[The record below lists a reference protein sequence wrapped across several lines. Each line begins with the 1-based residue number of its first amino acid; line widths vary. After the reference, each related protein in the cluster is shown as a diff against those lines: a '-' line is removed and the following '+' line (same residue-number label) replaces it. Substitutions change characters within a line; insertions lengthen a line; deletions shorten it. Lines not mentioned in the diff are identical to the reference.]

1 MVGKG
6 KVSQSGG
13 STPPPPITRTKWR
26 KSAVFGMFLFIF
38 CFHFAPLWN
47 TFPPYDAPKPRF
59 PPHKFCRCQNHHWV
73 PCVGLVGEMHSYLSW
88 LLPSELK
95 KKKEKEKRKK
105 DRQTHFRIMLFPSQ
119 CPHTHTPSL
128 SHTPQT
134 HLFDA
139 STPPKKKRRI
149 KNRCHVLHLSLM
161 GMSSL
166 H

>member
-13 STPPPPITRTKWR
+13 STPPPTSQEQNGENQPF
-26 KSAVFGMFLFIF
+26 SACFYLFFVFIL
-38 CFHFAPLWN
+38 PLSEN

-59 PPHKFCRCQNHHWV
+59 PPHKFCRCQNHQSGRAWV
-73 PCVGLVGEMHSYLSW
+73 W
-88 LLPSELK
+88 LGKCTHTCHGCCLQLRIK
-95 KKKEKEKRKK
+95 KKKKKRKK
-105 DRQTHFRIMLFPSQ
+105 DRQTHFRIMLGLFPSQ

-139 STPPKKKRRI
+139 STPPPKK
-149 KNRCHVLHLSLM
+149 
-161 GMSSL
+161 GE
-166 H
+166 

>member
-13 STPPPPITRTKWR
+13 STPPGPPTSQEQNGENQPFSACFYLFFVFILPLSETHFPLMMPLNRDSPHTNSVAAKITTE
-26 KSAVFGMFLFIF
+26 
-38 CFHFAPLWN
+38 
-47 TFPPYDAPKPRF
+47 
-59 PPHKFCRCQNHHWV
+59 CRAWV
-73 PCVGLVGEMHSYLSW
+73 W
-88 LLPSELK
+88 LGKCTHTCHGCCLQLRIK

-139 STPPKKKRRI
+139 STPSPKK
-149 KNRCHVLHLSLM
+149 VE
-161 GMSSL
+161 
-166 H
+166 